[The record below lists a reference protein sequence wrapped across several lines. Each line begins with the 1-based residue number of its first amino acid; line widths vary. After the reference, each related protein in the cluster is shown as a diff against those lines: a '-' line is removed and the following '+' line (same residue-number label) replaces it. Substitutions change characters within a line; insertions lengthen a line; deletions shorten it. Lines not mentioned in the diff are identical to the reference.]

1 MTEPQPNSILN
12 TSTGHHE
19 RLVTSLIALE
29 NFLAEIRAAA
39 DREEIMALTLV
50 DLRSLIPILTAGF
63 YFPRP
68 EGFDFALHT
77 RLEPAEAE
85 RLNGLVDQAIDS
97 GVFGWALKHSRPA
110 AFKTR
115 DGKNTLLLAALRT
128 RQRLLGMFA
137 ALVGPQSAVE
147 WDASTLVLA
156 THLACAADAMLTDDL
171 TLELQNQNRR
181 LDSLVAQRTQQLLEA
196 KEAAELA
203 NRAKSSFLATI
214 SHELRTP
221 LNAILGYTQI
231 LLGNDLA
238 AEDPR
243 ESIQTIHASAEHLLA
258 LINDLLDLSK
268 VEASAIE
275 IFPQPVALHRLI
287 RETAD
292 LVRPRVAGRPILF
305 QCTVQAGLPREVVVY
320 PRRLRQILLNLLS
333 NALKFTENGS
343 IHLKVSRAPR
353 GIRFAVTDTGC
364 GIAAQDLPRLFQPF
378 QQFGNTLR
386 RGEGTGLGLS
396 ISKKILEVMGGELHG
411 ASELKRGTT
420 FWFDLPCKDAAAD
433 LESEASV
440 VSFGAAPADPAAP
453 ASLPP
458 EAVRTLSRLAGTG
471 DVQALEA
478 ELNRII
484 AQIPSAKPLAS
495 KLLNLVL
502 ACRIKAV
509 RDILRQYE

>member
-292 LVRPRVAGRPILF
+292 LVRPLDRRAFSRGVVSAHRAARREFRIVPGRRGFRAALRPGGVFGSLCPASVGVASGQRRPGPLERGNGSPHRPQPGLAAGAALPGSIAPEELVEGAGGARFMGRAGRE
-305 QCTVQAGLPREVVVY
+305 AW
-320 PRRLRQILLNLLS
+320 
-333 NALKFTENGS
+333 
-343 IHLKVSRAPR
+343 RAPR
-353 GIRFAVTDTGC
+353 M
-364 GIAAQDLPRLFQPF
+364 AA
-378 QQFGNTLR
+378 R
-386 RGEGTGLGLS
+386 RMAG
-396 ISKKILEVMGGELHG
+396 V
-411 ASELKRGTT
+411 A
-420 FWFDLPCKDAAAD
+420 
-433 LESEASV
+433 
-440 VSFGAAPADPAAP
+440 
-453 ASLPP
+453 
-458 EAVRTLSRLAGTG
+458 RLAARPRGPG
-471 DVQALEA
+471 FLGCSAPGCA
-478 ELNRII
+478 I
-484 AQIPSAKPLAS
+484 ARK
-495 KLLNLVL
+495 
-502 ACRIKAV
+502 
-509 RDILRQYE
+509 